1 MIGDDDEGIENNDKG
16 KDGKKMGQVSPCICI
31 EQWFLTFLGACSFQ
45 SKGSITHTEMQNE
58 KDSFILDSGSV
69 MV

>member
-16 KDGKKMGQVSPCICI
+16 KDGKKMGQVPPCICI
-31 EQWFLTFLGACSFQ
+31 EQWFLTFLGACSLK
-45 SKGSITHTEMQNE
+45 SKGSVRHTETHNE
-58 KDSFILDSGSV
+58 KDPFILGSEGV